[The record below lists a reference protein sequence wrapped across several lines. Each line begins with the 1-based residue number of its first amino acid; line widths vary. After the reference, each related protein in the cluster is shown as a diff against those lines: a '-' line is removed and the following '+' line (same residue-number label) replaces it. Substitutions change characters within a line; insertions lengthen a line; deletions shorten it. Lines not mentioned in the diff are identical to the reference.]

1 MANSNLSTY
10 DFHSSNI
17 RVITSDEGVIL
28 FCLSDV
34 CVTLKLTNP
43 TVMAN
48 QIKDEFGCPKL
59 NLAHLKDT
67 LGRDQEFTMITEPQ
81 LYFVMMRSRAKIA
94 REFRQWICNEV
105 LPSIRAQGAYVANK
119 TYVDDHEAEAESQ
132 KRCWYV
138 KQLTDL
144 CQKYNISDEALV
156 AAVNIAQRAFK
167 QGYAIALNK
176 STDTTDKQ
184 PKADDRLTI
193 TEDEATA
200 IDHMIYFHDMFKP
213 DVLQVFRKVT
223 KLQSQLAALVC
234 TIQDLPLAR
243 LYESATAPEVSCQRL
258 KRFNTT
264 KVKKGALVVSA

>member
-67 LGRDQEFTMITEPQ
+67 LGRDQEFTMITEAQ
-81 LYFVMMRSRAKIA
+81 LYFVMMRSRAKVA

-105 LPSIRAQGAYVANK
+105 LPSIRKNGSFNLNKELESIKPYNTWFITEITDQCIKYGLDESAMSSFCNIVSRAYNQGYMIAIHSIKASDLPKDYV
-119 TYVDDHEAEAESQ
+119 TFTESEAEAVEFLVHYHQLFRPGLLKAYESLRKIEVQ
-132 KRCWYV
+132 ADEL
-138 KQLTDL
+138 KQQLREIPIGKIFD
-144 CQKYNISDEALV
+144 A
-156 AAVNIAQRAFK
+156 
-167 QGYAIALNK
+167 
-176 STDTTDKQ
+176 
-184 PKADDRLTI
+184 
-193 TEDEATA
+193 ATA
-200 IDHMIYFHDMFKP
+200 ADISVQK
-213 DVLQVFRKVT
+213 
-223 KLQSQLAALVC
+223 
-234 TIQDLPLAR
+234 
-243 LYESATAPEVSCQRL
+243 L
-258 KRFNTT
+258 KRFNT
-264 KVKKGALVVSA
+264 VKIHKNELVTRS

>member
-1 MANSNLSTY
+1 MSNSNLTSY
-10 DFHSSNI
+10 NFHNSNI
-17 RVITSDEGVIL
+17 RVEQNDKGEVL
-28 FCLSDV
+28 FCLADV
-34 CVTLKLTNP
+34 CASLNLTNA
-43 TVMAN
+43 TVIAN
-48 QIKDEFGCPKL
+48 QVKDEFGIPKL
-59 NLAHLKDT
+59 NLGVVTRPD
-67 LGRDQEFTMITEPQ
+67 GSRIEVNFITEPQ
-81 LYFVMMRSRAKIA
+81 LYFVMMRSRAKVA
-94 REFRQWICNEV
+94 HEFRQWICNEV
-105 LPSIRAQGAYVANK
+105 LPEIRKRGAYVANN
-119 TYVDDHEAEAESQ
+119 THVDDHEAEAESQ

-264 KVKKGALVVSA
+264 KAKKGELVVSA

>member
-67 LGRDQEFTMITEPQ
+67 LGRDQEFTMITEAQ
-81 LYFVMMRSRAKIA
+81 LYFVMMRSRAKVA

-105 LPSIRAQGAYVANK
+105 LPSIRAQGAYVANN
-119 TYVDDHEAEAESQ
+119 THVDDHEAEAESQ

-176 STDTTDKQ
+176 STDTQDKQ

-223 KLQSQLAALVC
+223 NLQSQLAALVC
-234 TIQDLPLAR
+234 TIQALPLAR

>member
-67 LGRDQEFTMITEPQ
+67 LGRDQEFTMITEAQ
-81 LYFVMMRSRAKIA
+81 LYFVMMRSRAKVA

-105 LPSIRAQGAYVANK
+105 LPSIRKNGSFNLKKELESIKPYNTWFITEITDQCIKYGLNESAMSSFCNIVSRAYNQGYMIAIHSIKASDLPKDYV
-119 TYVDDHEAEAESQ
+119 TFTESEAEAVEFLVHYHQ
-132 KRCWYV
+132 LFRPGLLKTYELLRKIEV
-138 KQLTDL
+138 QADELKQQLREIPIGKIFD
-144 CQKYNISDEALV
+144 A
-156 AAVNIAQRAFK
+156 
-167 QGYAIALNK
+167 
-176 STDTTDKQ
+176 
-184 PKADDRLTI
+184 
-193 TEDEATA
+193 ATA
-200 IDHMIYFHDMFKP
+200 ADISVQK
-213 DVLQVFRKVT
+213 
-223 KLQSQLAALVC
+223 
-234 TIQDLPLAR
+234 
-243 LYESATAPEVSCQRL
+243 L
-258 KRFNTT
+258 KRFNT
-264 KVKKGALVVSA
+264 VKIHKNELVTRN

>member
-81 LYFVMMRSRAKIA
+81 LYFVMMRSRAKVA

-105 LPSIRAQGAYVANK
+105 LPSIRANG
-119 TYVDDHEAEAESQ
+119 TYTQKKEQ
-132 KRCWYV
+132 PKKRCWYV
-138 KQLTDL
+138 EEIKTLSDKNNL
-144 CQKYNISDEALV
+144 SDESFVALV
-156 AAVNIAQRAFK
+156 DIANRAFK

-176 STDTTDKQ
+176 GNPQAHLNTQEQIESGQVRGVLMTESQAVAVDHILYYHQMFRPDLLAIYDQIASLQKQ
-184 PKADDRLTI
+184 AQNLC
-193 TEDEATA
+193 
-200 IDHMIYFHDMFKP
+200 F
-213 DVLQVFRKVT
+213 
-223 KLQSQLAALVC
+223 ALRD
-234 TIQDLPLAR
+234 INKAR
-243 LYESATAPEVSCQRL
+243 LYEAATAPDFSVDVLL
-258 KRFNTT
+258 KN
-264 KVKKGALVVSA
+264 KKKNELVTRS